1 MPWNPMRV
9 EQRIG
14 RIDRLGQEYETIRI
28 VNLQYED
35 TVETD
40 VYLALRQRI
49 QLFAKFV
56 GKLQPIL
63 AKVPQQIS
71 EAVLRGPADEKER
84 ERRRLQIANDITA
97 EQRKIEQQAFDL
109 DAVTEADIEDPKRPD
124 APYSLDDLRRLMTIP
139 ELLPPEIEISDHAM
153 KYATLRMAGLE
164 QAVRITDDAEFFD
177 EHPESTELWSPGT
190 RVFPTPAG
198 ADQPA
203 RVKKLAEL
211 LDEAEGSSSGNQG
224 EVTVSTHK

>member
-1 MPWNPMRV
+1 MRV

-14 RIDRLGQEYETIRI
+14 RIDRIGQEYETIRI
-28 VNLQYED
+28 VNLHYED

-40 VYLALRQRI
+40 VYRALRERI

-84 ERRRLQIANDITA
+84 ERRRLQIASDIAA

-109 DAVTEADIEDPKRPD
+109 DSITEAAIEEPQRAD
-124 APYSLDDLRRLMTIP
+124 APYSLDDLQRLMRIP
-139 ELLPPEIEISDHAM
+139 ELLPPELEINDHAL

-164 QAVRITDDAEFFD
+164 RAVRVTADAEFFD
-177 EHPESTELWSPGT
+177 EHPESTELWSPGA
-190 RVFPTPAG
+190 RVFPATL
-198 ADQPA
+198 ADTQPSN
-203 RVKKLAEL
+203 VKRLAEL
-211 LDEAEGSSSGNQG
+211 LDAAEAVLSAGPDFATSS
-224 EVTVSTHK
+224 